1 MKEAE
6 DELAIVME
14 QLSVAKA
21 TLQEVNDRLASLEKA
36 FNEAVEKKDMLEK
49 KCVTFLSFIFP
60 NGLSNRNLIVGRRA
74 ARYS

>member
-49 KCVTFLSFIFP
+49 KCVTYFSFIF
-60 NGLSNRNLIVGRRA
+60 LMF
-74 ARYS
+74 